1 MPFLQKSY
9 CKIQKKRNIFNT
21 IHTVNPQIR
30 KMASVA
36 RLITSTGTR
45 TILVSLL
52 SSTRNLFNIF
62 MTSNLKV
69 WNLSTQNFEK
79 NIHVELKR
87 PPTVQVHLKP
97 VFNIF
102 DFVTC

>member
-1 MPFLQKSY
+1 MPNLQKY
-9 CKIQKKRNIFNT
+9 KRKRNIFKSSC

-62 MTSNLKV
+62 MTSNL
-69 WNLSTQNFEK
+69 
-79 NIHVELKR
+79 
-87 PPTVQVHLKP
+87 
-97 VFNIF
+97 
-102 DFVTC
+102 